1 MSPPIRDHDTRKIRL
16 LAATA
21 AMAMLLFPMGYS
33 LASYLIKAR
42 AMEQVRPFL
51 EKPAPNFKACLDD
64 TVYMRFHH
72 MDLIKEIRDAGVRGG
87 AIRST
92 SLASCRGCHVSRTR
106 FCTRCHLSVNLKPD
120 CFHCHYY
127 P

>member
-1 MSPPIRDHDTRKIRL
+1 MNAQTRDHGSGKIRL
-16 LAATA
+16 MAAA
-21 AMAMLLFPMGYS
+21 GAIFLLLFPMGYS
-33 LASYLIKAR
+33 VASYLAHAR
-42 AMEQVRPFL
+42 AVEQVRPFL
-51 EKPAPNFKACLDD
+51 ERPAPQIKECLDD
-64 TVYMRFHH
+64 AAYMRFHH

-92 SLASCRGCHVSRTR
+92 SFASCRGCHVSRTR